1 MRSLE
6 IGTNCKNSGSKVRK
20 YISITLRTGQR
31 VFAKEGGSGGGVVGG
46 GAEGIWGGPH
56 KIILSDL
63 ERVTKYIQWW
73 RVGHETHKQSVCPE
87 LLYFYTLFY

>member
-31 VFAKEGGSGGGVVGG
+31 VFAKEGGSGGGGG
-46 GAEGIWGGPH
+46 GGGRGRGNMRG
-56 KIILSDL
+56 SA
-63 ERVTKYIQWW
+63 RNNSFRSGWVTKYIQ
-73 RVGHETHKQSVCPE
+73 
-87 LLYFYTLFY
+87 